1 MAVKHS
7 NPCGVGTGESIFE
20 AYTKAY
26 EADPVSVFGG
36 IVALNRPV
44 DLPTAQK
51 MNEIFL
57 EIVIA
62 PSYEAE
68 AFEILSQKKNIR
80 LLELDTISKASQ
92 RGYNTKKV
100 YGGLLVQEYDD
111 KLLDG
116 ELTIVT
122 KRAPSQKEM
131 QDLLFAWKLVKHVKS
146 NGIAI
151 AKDGQSLGL
160 GIGQVNRIWPTQQAI
175 EHSGEKVKG
184 AALASDAFFPFD
196 DCVKAAA
203 QAGITCIIQPGG
215 SRNDQMSIDAA
226 DEAGIAMLFTG
237 IRHFKH

>member
-1 MAVKHS
+1 M
-7 NPCGVGTGESIFE
+7 
-20 AYTKAY
+20 
-26 EADPVSVFGG
+26 
-36 IVALNRPV
+36 
-44 DLPTAQK
+44 
-51 MNEIFL
+51 
-57 EIVIA
+57 
-62 PSYEAE
+62 
-68 AFEILSQKKNIR
+68 
-80 LLELDTISKASQ
+80 DTISKASQ

-122 KRAPSQKEM
+122 KRAPSQ
-131 QDLLFAWKLVKHVKS
+131 
-146 NGIAI
+146 N
-151 AKDGQSLGL
+151 GQSLGL